1 VLSPRTRSAGAPPPI
16 SVPAQ
21 RESRAAGVSLD
32 NEGPEPASLR
42 QDPAPANGLSSEG
55 SAPPP
60 EIRIVPDVRLEIVN
74 ATLAAPIP
82 GPTVDAFA
90 WMPPA
95 TVAAEKATR
104 TPESPGTE
112 SRHSGP
118 WPTATVR
125 IEPVARLN
133 VEPSPPLPA
142 AAADSPSRP
151 DSRKAPAVAPM
162 DVSRS
167 EPAPLH
173 VEVTIGRID
182 IGAILPPS
190 PPPPPAPPLG
200 TPPMTLDDH
209 LRRRR
214 GEPA

>member
-1 VLSPRTRSAGAPPPI
+1 
-16 SVPAQ
+16 
-21 RESRAAGVSLD
+21 
-32 NEGPEPASLR
+32 
-42 QDPAPANGLSSEG
+42 
-55 SAPPP
+55 
-60 EIRIVPDVRLEIVN
+60 
-74 ATLAAPIP
+74 
-82 GPTVDAFA
+82 
-90 WMPPA
+90 
-95 TVAAEKATR
+95 
-104 TPESPGTE
+104 
-112 SRHSGP
+112 
-118 WPTATVR
+118 
-125 IEPVARLN
+125 
-133 VEPSPPLPA
+133 
-142 AAADSPSRP
+142 
-151 DSRKAPAVAPM
+151 M